1 MKEIVIPPYKNVTD
15 NYDVI
20 VCPGFT
26 LEIEHSLLAISKWE
40 SKYKK
45 PYLEQKEFNYEEF
58 IYYIQCM
65 VLNEKALPEDWTSM
79 LTVDAAKE
87 IQAYIDDYP
96 SATIIRHGNEK
107 QTANKRFTTS
117 ELIYAYMALARIPF
131 SAESWNIRR
140 LLNLLE
146 IIAIEQQP
154 KKKVSK
160 SDTLNR
166 YRAMNKARRK
176 PR

>member
-1 MKEIVIPPYKNVTD
+1 
-15 NYDVI
+15 
-20 VCPGFT
+20 
-26 LEIEHSLLAISKWE
+26 
-40 SKYKK
+40 
-45 PYLEQKEFNYEEF
+45 
-58 IYYIQCM
+58 M